1 MNILITGVAGLIGN
15 NFSRYL
21 LDKGYS
27 VIGIDNLF
35 GGYKEYIDERVKFYC
50 FDINDVSML
59 EKVFEEN
66 QIDIVYHFA
75 AYAAE
80 GLSPF
85 IRGFNY
91 TNNVVASVKVINQC
105 IKRNIKIVFTSSLAV
120 YGEIEPP
127 YKENQIPV
135 PEDPYGIAKLTVEMD
150 IKQAHKQFG
159 LEYNMV
165 RPHNIIGLYQNIW
178 DRYRNVIGIWI
189 NSALNGKGL
198 TIYGDGK
205 QTRAFTD
212 VSFIMQPLEYLGWKN
227 INAETFNIG
236 SDKEYQVLEVAN
248 VVKEIAKNF
257 GYVTDVEFVEGRH
270 EVKYAFCDHTKA
282 KEMIGLDDKTN
293 IEKVVYEMFEWAM
306 KQPKREQKM
315 MEYEI
320 DCNMYSYWRK

>member
-21 LDKGYS
+21 LNKGHK

-35 GGYKEYIDERVKFYC
+35 GGYKEYVDNRVNFYC
-50 FDINDVSML
+50 FDVNDAESL
-59 EKVFEEN
+59 EKVFNEN

-85 IRGFNY
+85 IRSFNY
-91 TNNVVASVKVINQC
+91 ENNVVASVKVINQC
-105 IKRNIKIVFTSSLAV
+105 IKHNIKIVFTSSVAV
-120 YGEIEPP
+120 YGEIETP

-159 LEYNMV
+159 LEYNLV
-165 RPHNIIGLYQNIW
+165 RPHNIIGVYQNIW

-189 NSALNGKGL
+189 NSALNGKSL

-212 VSFIMQPLEYLGWKN
+212 VSSIMQPLEYLGWKN
-227 INAETFNIG
+227 VNAETFNIG
-236 SDKEYQVLEVAN
+236 SDKEYEVLEVCKL
-248 VVKEIAKNF
+248 VQKVAKGF
-257 GYVTDVEFVEGRH
+257 GYNTNIEFVEGRH
-270 EVKYAFCDHTKA
+270 EVKHAFCDHTKA
-282 KEMIGLDDKTN
+282 KEIIGLEDKTD
-293 IEKVVYEMFEWAM
+293 IEKVICEMFNWAK
-306 KQPKREQKM
+306 KQPRREQKFM
-315 MEYEI
+315 AYEI
-320 DCNMYSYWRK
+320 DKNMYSYWR